1 MQNAGIFERSEIKY
15 LVNDFQRAALLSAM
29 KDFLEPDP
37 HGESTICNV
46 YYDTPDFRLIRH
58 SLERPVYKEKLRI
71 RSYGPAKPGQKIF
84 LEMKKKFD
92 GVVYK
97 RRISLPLAQAEAFLA
112 GETALTGEGGVME
125 EASWGDRQIAREL
138 EYFRS
143 FYGTLE
149 PAVHLCYDRSAYFA
163 KDDPDFR
170 ITFDRNIRWESENLS
185 LKAEPAGARIL
196 PAGQS
201 IMEIKTAGA
210 IPLQLARLIGRL
222 RIPKASLSKYGKAY
236 ETMLGDRSSRAW
248 QHTMNIHT
256 FPGGEGMVRDGGPAP
271 VRRRNA

>member
-29 KDFLEPDP
+29 KVFLEPDP

-71 RSYGPAKPGQKIF
+71 RSYGPANRGQKIF

-112 GETALTGEGGVME
+112 GETALTGKGGVME

-185 LKAEPAGARIL
+185 LTAEPAGARIL

-210 IPLQLARLIGRL
+210 IPLQTARLIGRL